1 MYSFQGQIYNRLEEV
16 PTAELDAFLH
26 FPALTETINIQDNQL
41 LFWEEHY
48 LRLMASMRIL
58 RMPIPLRFTLE
69 YLQEKMMELVA
80 TSSHN
85 FTGRISIRVVKS
97 TRATKV
103 LPLVPSLFSLELTT
117 TEELFSYRTMSS
129 PIDLYKDHYLP
140 MGLYSSLE
148 SVHQVW
154 REMAWVFVY
163 ENNYSDGILLNE
175 QKRVIETLRGSLFLI
190 KGNEIQTPPI
200 TEGCRKNI
208 YRSLML
214 EILSKSSDFEFIETP
229 ISTFALQKADELFV
243 LEGVESINSII
254 QYRKKSFVTEKTEKI
269 VSLLEQRIRE
279 HI

>member
-1 MYSFQGQIYNRLEEV
+1 MFSFQGQLFNRLEDV
-16 PTAELDAFLH
+16 PSAELNAFIH
-26 FPALTETINIQDNQL
+26 FPALTETINVQENQL

-58 RMPIPLRFTLE
+58 RMQISLNFTLE
-69 YLQEKMMELVA
+69 YLEEKMMELVQ
-80 TSSHN
+80 TRSTN
-85 FTGRISIRVVKS
+85 FTGRVIIRVTKSNRS
-97 TRATKV
+97 TRKS
-103 LPLVPSLFSLELTT
+103 PLVPSLFSLELIPVK
-117 TEELFSYRTMSS
+117 ELFSHQKMTS

-163 ENNYSDGILLNE
+163 ENGYSDGILLNE

-190 KGNEIQTPPI
+190 KGDEIQTPPI

-208 YRSLML
+208 YRSLMI
-214 EILSKSSDFEFIETP
+214 EILAKSAEFKLTETP

-243 LEGVESINSII
+243 LDGIECINSVI
-254 QYRKKSFVTEKTEKI
+254 QYRKKSFVTDKTQRI
-269 VSLLEQRIRE
+269 FSLFEQRIGGS
-279 HI
+279 I